1 MNDIVE
7 QARKRAISYRECG
20 PSAEH
25 TAAMLDELAFHV
37 ERLSA
42 ELAAMQKQR
51 DKTIRLLGVM
61 VEYIGDD
68 MPSGPPVPDHYCDA
82 IHRPDIG
89 VCKFCDGWQD
99 ANILL
104 YGDEW
109 GSEYDAEGD
118 SNVLL

>member
-1 MNDIVE
+1 MVGWLGVTMDRDTPRTDEEIKRISSQFDGDEDDI
-7 QARKRAISYRECG
+7 QYAMDQLGIHSRK
-20 PSAEH
+20 
-25 TAAMLDELAFHV
+25 L
-37 ERLSA
+37 ER

-61 VEYIGDD
+61 VKHIRDD
-68 MPSGPPVPDHYCDA
+68 MPSGPPVPEHYCYE

-89 VCKFCDGWQD
+89 VCKFCDSWQD

-109 GSEYDAEGD
+109 GSD
-118 SNVLL
+118 